1 MQVKLLL
8 LLKLP
13 KLVHE
18 RFGSLTL
25 KNDVLDHVNIKIFE
39 ATRIIKI

>member
-1 MQVKLLL
+1 MQVRLV

-18 RFGSLTL
+18 RFDSLIL
-25 KNDVLDHVNIKIFE
+25 KNDVLYHVNIKIFE
-39 ATRIIKI
+39 ARRIIKI